1 MEAFAV
7 YKEGGGK
14 HWDPGWLILREIREK
29 LLERWLSLD
38 EKVGG
43 AVRTVGKGMG
53 TLPRGMVKGGK
64 KKSAELEK
72 VSWAGT
78 SRV

>member
-1 MEAFAV
+1 MEASAV
-7 YKEGGGK
+7 YKEGGG
-14 HWDPGWLILREIREK
+14 GWLIPRLIREK

-43 AVRTVGKGMG
+43 GVRRVGKGMG

-64 KKSAELEK
+64 
-72 VSWAGT
+72 
-78 SRV
+78 

>member
-1 MEAFAV
+1 MEALAV

-14 HWDPGWLILREIREK
+14 HWDRGWLIPREIWEK

-43 AVRTVGKGMG
+43 AVRIVGKGMG

-64 KKSAELEK
+64 
-72 VSWAGT
+72 
-78 SRV
+78 